1 MTTIALRQEATSND
15 KHYVENKTLLA
26 ALVMLVSTLP
36 VPNEQVLQRSSGI
49 LLEVLH
55 SLKKS
60 EYQEFFDVAL
70 VRLVIER
77 VRHLTKQGHEIAA
90 HDWAF
95 QSLFKKNPSGI
106 DQIITVDEWIL
117 FILRYCLNPGDLQ
130 LSRYVG
136 QSVGTVQTKRS
147 QLKKFIGPLNKC
159 GLFYFEQKL
168 VELESALVAALKPVG
183 YFDGKRFILDG
194 TNHTS
199 DSRNNQSNTDSK
211 ESSEQRS
218 AGKLIGWFH
227 QRPWYLKVLAE
238 GVLAS
243 LFVTALVL
251 ALPRA
256 RLLMDKWSES
266 RLELDTIRMMA
277 TESLREAGNM
287 SVQMVHTVTERLG
300 PEGKKTKD
308 DLAVNKEKTT
318 QKSGGLSERISS
330 LFSNKTPS
338 QEATN
343 LSVVSPTGVTPIPS
357 DAPADLTELQ
367 KTMERENPV
376 TAEVQSEFSEGDSSV
391 ARTDRTYRFLLQA
404 VVPEDVVGPI
414 SKALESIE
422 AKAVGTEFLL
432 KDIPGGILFD
442 IYIKPNRYAELK
454 QSLINILARNDP
466 TGVTDNAGGESM
478 VGNLNDRMKIIV
490 SRLKDEPMAGFVRVK
505 IWIQKI

>member
-1 MTTIALRQEATSND
+1 MTTMVLAQEASSND
-15 KHYVENKTLLA
+15 KHYYIENKTLLA
-26 ALVMLVSTLP
+26 ALVILVSNLP
-36 VPNEQVLQRSSGI
+36 AEQTHAVQRSSSI
-49 LLEVLH
+49 LLDLLQ

-60 EYQEFFDVAL
+60 EYQSFFDVAL
-70 VRLVIER
+70 IRLVIEK
-77 VRHLTKQGHEIAA
+77 VRHLTKQGQVIAS

-95 QSLFKKNPSGI
+95 QSVFKKNHI
-106 DQIITVDEWIL
+106 VADQIISVDTSIL
-117 FILRYCLNPGDLQ
+117 FILTYYLDPTEVQ
-130 LSRYVG
+130 LSRYLG
-136 QSVGTVQTKRS
+136 QSVGTIQTKKD
-147 QLKKFIGPLNKC
+147 QLKQLILALNKC
-159 GLFYFEQKL
+159 GVFYFDQKL
-168 VELESALVAALKPVG
+168 GELELALATTLKPAG
-183 YFDGKRFILDG
+183 HFDGDRFVLDG
-194 TNHTS
+194 SNK
-199 DSRNNQSNTDSK
+199 QSNQKTADSK
-211 ESSEQRS
+211 EALNRSSSR
-218 AGKLIGWFH
+218 KFLGWFH

-238 GVLAS
+238 GMLAS

-251 ALPRA
+251 VLPRA

-300 PEGKKTKD
+300 PDGKKLKD
-308 DLAVNKEKTT
+308 DATLPKEKTA
-318 QKSGGLSERISS
+318 QSPKSGGLSERISS
-330 LFSNKTPS
+330 LFSNKAGV
-338 QEATN
+338 QEKPN
-343 LSVVSPTGVTPIPS
+343 LSTALPSNVTAVPSEAPTE
-357 DAPADLTELQ
+357 LTDLQ

-422 AKAVGTEFLL
+422 AKAVGADLL
-432 KDIPGGILFD
+432 QKDIPGGILFD
-442 IYIKPNRYAELK
+442 IYIKPNKYSELK

-466 TGVTDNAGGESM
+466 TGTAENNGTESM